1 MDLRVSA
8 KRTMASIEKG
18 GVGGVVANVAKRSC
32 AAGLVYIACRSHSTV
47 CYATQFRLLSLCA
60 ETAAKI

>member
-1 MDLRVSA
+1 
-8 KRTMASIEKG
+8 MASIEKG